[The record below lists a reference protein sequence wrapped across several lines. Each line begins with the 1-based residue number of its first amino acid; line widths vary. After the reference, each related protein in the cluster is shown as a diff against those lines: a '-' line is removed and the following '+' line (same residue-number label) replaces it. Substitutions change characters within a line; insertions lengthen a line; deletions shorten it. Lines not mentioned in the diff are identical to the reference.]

1 MRARLRKSVLV
12 PRVLAGLAHIYYY
25 RTPLSSLRNRWRP
38 SGRSRAVAQHRV
50 CISFDFDAISGFISR
65 GLTSPTPISRGEFGP
80 VAVPRILA
88 MLRKYDVA
96 STWFIPGHTLE
107 TYPDECRQV
116 FDAGHE
122 IGHHS
127 WTHMPP
133 NDMSRDEE
141 EEGILRGNEQIRKL
155 TGRNARGYRSP
166 SWDLSPHS
174 VELLLKHG
182 FRYESSMM
190 GNDYL
195 PYRVRQGDVIEL
207 QKPASYGAMTPLIEM
222 PVSWTLD
229 DYPHFEFLRT
239 KTYVLPGLMNANSVL
254 DNWVND
260 FVYMQQYVDWG
271 ILTYT
276 FHPFV
281 IGRGH
286 RMLVLE
292 KLLQVL
298 SDRGVQFCTM
308 EDAADA
314 FDDRFPFP
322 GKA

>member
-1 MRARLRKSVLV
+1 MS
-12 PRVLAGLAHIYYY
+12 
-25 RTPLSSLRNRWRP
+25 
-38 SGRSRAVAQHRV
+38 QHTV

-65 GLTSPTPISRGEFGP
+65 GLTTPTPISRGEFGP

-88 MLRKYDVA
+88 LLRKYKIQ

-107 TYPDECRQV
+107 TYPDECKLI

-122 IGHHS
+122 IGHHG
-127 WTHMPP
+127 WTHVPP
-133 NDMSRDEE
+133 NTMTREQEE
-141 EEGILRGNEQIRKL
+141 DGIIRGNAQIHKL
-155 TGRNARGYRSP
+155 TGHHARGYRSP

-174 VELLLKHG
+174 AELLLKHG
-182 FRYESSMM
+182 FIYESSMM
-190 GNDYL
+190 GNDYT
-195 PYRVRQGDVIEL
+195 PYRVRQGDVIHLE
-207 QKPASYGAMTPLIEM
+207 KPPEYGRSTPLIEI

-239 KTYVLPGLMNANSVL
+239 PSSVLPGLMNANSVL
-254 DNWVND
+254 DNWIND
-260 FVYMQQYVDWG
+260 YEYMQQYVDWG

-292 KLLQVL
+292 KLLKAL
-298 SDRGVQFCTM
+298 SDGGVQFSTM
-308 EDAADA
+308 ENAAKLYNDKY
-314 FDDRFPFP
+314 PFQL
-322 GKA
+322 GR